1 MRLGDSQDALA
12 HATAVPAAGDPGHTG
27 HRVRS
32 LDLQSGK
39 ISTLRGSFCVFLKK
53 TITFLRCGVYIY
65 ICIYVYIYMYV
76 YFVLICGS
84 AVVSIVL
91 CQFLLVY
98 CSMSNTRGGLEF
110 PEMKAEVVSHIADVH
125 TRGVGMVGSRRVD
138 DPISLFNVH
147 YKVWARVPMRQ
158 ECTNSM
164 SRRKIGWIMKRSD
177 PQGDSVFGLNGI
189 RSFQPCDPF
198 LLQSHSRSP
207 TSQCSTR

>member
-39 ISTLRGSFCVFLKK
+39 ISTLCGSFCVFLKK
-53 TITFLRCGVYIY
+53 TITFLRCGVFY
-65 ICIYVYIYMYV
+65 ICMYVYIYI

-98 CSMSNTRGGLEF
+98 CSMSNTCGGLEL
-110 PEMKAEVVSHIADVH
+110 PEMKAEVVSHIA
-125 TRGVGMVGSRRVD
+125 
-138 DPISLFNVH
+138 PL
-147 YKVWARVPMRQ
+147 
-158 ECTNSM
+158 E
-164 SRRKIGWIMKRSD
+164 
-177 PQGDSVFGLNGI
+177 
-189 RSFQPCDPF
+189 
-198 LLQSHSRSP
+198 P
-207 TSQCSTR
+207 T